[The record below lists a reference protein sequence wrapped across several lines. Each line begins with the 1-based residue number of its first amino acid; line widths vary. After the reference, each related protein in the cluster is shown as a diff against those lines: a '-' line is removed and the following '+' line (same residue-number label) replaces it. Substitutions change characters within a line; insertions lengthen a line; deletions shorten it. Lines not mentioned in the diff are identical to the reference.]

1 VPALFLLQPLQSPL
15 EHLEENLGL
24 YKRQLRNQCSE
35 GGGCSLDSYNA
46 QCGLIV
52 IFYGLRF
59 INIRACQTNLISDF
73 DSVFQGNVVDRVNWY
88 FRNTFYRPFG
98 IALLE

>member
-1 VPALFLLQPLQSPL
+1 MPAPFLFQPLQQLL

-24 YKRQLRNQCSE
+24 CKRQLRNQCPE
-35 GGGCSLDSYNA
+35 GMGCSLDSYNA

-52 IFYGLRF
+52 ISYGLRF
-59 INIRACQTNLISDF
+59 INIRACQTNLISYF
-73 DSVFQGNVVDRVNWY
+73 DSLFQGNLVDRVNWH
-88 FRNTFYRPFG
+88 FRNIFYRPFG